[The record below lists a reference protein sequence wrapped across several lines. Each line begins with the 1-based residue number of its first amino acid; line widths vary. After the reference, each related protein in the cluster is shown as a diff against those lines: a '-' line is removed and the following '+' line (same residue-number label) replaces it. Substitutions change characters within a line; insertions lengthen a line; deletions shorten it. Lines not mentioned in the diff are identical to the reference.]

1 MERSATV
8 HIHPNQINPNAQLNA
23 VYDLQKLAAKR
34 ETDRVRKKLLNC
46 ASEIEADSDSFV
58 PRVGAKEESE
68 EQPKQ
73 PPDPQNQPAHGG
85 GNGKEGQAGAEE
97 TNDSISG
104 WA

>member
-1 MERSATV
+1 M
-8 HIHPNQINPNAQLNA
+8 HIHASQINPNAQLNA

-46 ASEIEADSDSFV
+46 ATDIEAESDSFV
-58 PRVGAKEESE
+58 ARVGAQEESE
-68 EQPKQ
+68 EQPKDQ
-73 PPDPQNQPAHGG
+73 PDPQDQPARGGEHGR
-85 GNGKEGQAGAEE
+85 EGQAGAEE